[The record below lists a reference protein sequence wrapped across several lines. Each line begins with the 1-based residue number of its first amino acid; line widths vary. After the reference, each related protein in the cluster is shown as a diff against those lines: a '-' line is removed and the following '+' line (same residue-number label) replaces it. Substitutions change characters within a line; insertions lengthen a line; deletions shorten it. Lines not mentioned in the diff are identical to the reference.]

1 MGLDTENLSP
11 GDLGIDTGAVPV
23 DAPPVDPD
31 VPAIMM
37 DSDDDNDLETMDSPE
52 NPHAKLEEELTIEG
66 AMLLNLRTNAV
77 VTEVESAK
85 TVEEKNRIIA
95 DPKKKALWDR
105 HIISTRTTPIDL
117 DPRSDPEARY
127 VHTDAD
133 GNEKGLSGIIEIRGD
148 TFICSVHGSTTGET
162 VQVERS
168 AMLTLMLKRDTTEI
182 GGNFSG
188 NEQQIVTKYIQLIG
202 KSELPPDFHEGLPT
216 LITEVAETHSITTT
230 DTLIRAG
237 ETYYK
242 AQEIP
247 TGATPEEIAQIT
259 AENQQKADLLD
270 DLEQKLDGKNLA
282 TTEDKKNVMSL
293 IGLDKKGIT
302 ATLEQARAGISTLR
316 KMIDQASTPEAKKQ
330 LQARLDTAQATAKI
344 YEEVQSKIT
353 DTTVDDFEASQQAG
367 GGSADLRKQINQA
380 IEENDIV
387 ALVLMASPEASVT
400 ATAAEITKA
409 REARE
414 KYNKN
419 LKTIGVVAALTA
431 LLLALGISQGA
442 KQ

>member
-11 GDLGIDTGAVPV
+11 GDLGIATEAASVDT
-23 DAPPVDPD
+23 PPVDPD
-31 VPAIMM
+31 MPAIIV
-37 DSDDDNDLETMDSPE
+37 DSDDDSDLETMDSPE

-133 GNEKGLSGIIEIRGD
+133 GNEKGLSGIIEVKGD

-162 VQVERS
+162 VTVERS
-168 AMLTLMLKRDTTEI
+168 AMLTLMLKRDAGEI

-188 NEQQIVTKYIQLIG
+188 SEQQIIAKYIQLTG
-202 KSELPPDFHEGLPT
+202 KSELPPDFHEGLPS
-216 LITEVAETHSITTT
+216 LITEVAEANGLKTTGT
-230 DTLIRAG
+230 IIRAAEDHFKELVPAAG
-237 ETYYK
+237 ASPEDIQRINEANEQSRLLLEQMKTHLKDRNLADANDIDQILSLRGMDKNGLAQKLAQDRESVPLLQKAIDQAQTDVDKAALKTRLDTVQATIQIYEDIQRKITETST
-242 AQEIP
+242 QEYLDKQQAGNIP
-247 TGATPEEIAQIT
+247 PELGKRIAQAIEKGEL
-259 AENQQKADLLD
+259 AAVVLMVSPEADI
-270 DLEQKLDGKNLA
+270 NA
-282 TTEDKKNVMSL
+282 TTEQK
-293 IGLDKKGIT
+293 
-302 ATLEQARAGISTLR
+302 
-316 KMIDQASTPEAKKQ
+316 
-330 LQARLDTAQATAKI
+330 
-344 YEEVQSKIT
+344 
-353 DTTVDDFEASQQAG
+353 
-367 GGSADLRKQINQA
+367 
-380 IEENDIV
+380 
-387 ALVLMASPEASVT
+387 
-400 ATAAEITKA
+400 TKA

-414 KYNKN
+414 KFDKN
-419 LKTIGVVAALTA
+419 IKTVGMIAALAA

-442 KQ
+442 KA